1 MLEFAE
7 DSSPEGRRKLLD
19 SLTAKQRQLEAH
31 AQTQSQEVRLRFR
44 TPFPPLGSLMSSS
57 R

>member
-19 SLTAKQRQLEAH
+19 SLTAKQRQLETH
-31 AQTQSQEVRLRFR
+31 AQTQSQEVWTAFR
-44 TPFPPLGSLMSSS
+44 TPFPLLTPSS

>member
-31 AQTQSQEVRLRFR
+31 AQTQSQEVLSTLR
-44 TPFPPLGSLMSSS
+44 TPIPLLMPSS

>member
-7 DSSPEGRRKLLD
+7 DSSPEGRRKLLE

-31 AQTQSQEVRLRFR
+31 AQTQSQEVRSAFR
-44 TPFPPLGSLMSSS
+44 VPFPLLMYSS